1 MKKQENYLK
10 NSHKKQKLTLGNG
23 STFPNGKNMSG
34 NSVDEHKAF
43 EEANII
49 LTGDEIKQQNE
60 NL

>member
-10 NSHKKQKLTLGNG
+10 NSHKKQKLTLDNG
-23 STFPNGKNMSG
+23 STFPNGKNMPG

-49 LTGDEIKQQNE
+49 LTGDEMK
-60 NL
+60 